1 MTTTAVHPDAPTAAH
16 EGLAAELLARRRRKL
31 PAITAALALAI
42 AVAGGLVGGIEVQ
55 KHWGASTASAAAGR
69 PAGSSGFAARFGGG
83 AGGGTPGAGFA
94 AGTGGSGGGSGTAGT
109 VTLIKGSTLYV
120 TDASGNTVLVHTTAG
135 SKVDQTVAGTIK
147 TVRPGDAVTVAGAK
161 NNDGSYSARQI
172 TIGGSNG

>member
-31 PAITAALALAI
+31 PAITAALALAV
-42 AVAGGLVGGIEVQ
+42 AVGGGLVGGIEVQ
-55 KHWGASTASAAAGR
+55 KHWGASNASAAAGR
-69 PAGSSGFAARFGGG
+69 PAGFAGFAARFGGG
-83 AGGGTPGAGFA
+83 AGGGAPGGGFS
-94 AGTGGSGGGSGTAGT
+94 GGSGGGSGTGGT

-147 TVRPGDAVTVAGAK
+147 TVHPGDAVTVTGTK